1 MTEPADEPRR
11 PGADAGSKTSLQRGI
26 AILRAIAAHGG
37 AGARLTDLAR
47 DLGMTPPTVHRLLK
61 ALVAEGMIDH
71 DPQGKRYR
79 LGLDLFVLAA
89 QAGSCGTLRDLAR
102 PILLRLSATLRETV
116 FLLVRNGF
124 DAICLDRAEGPFP
137 IRSFTG
143 DIGGR
148 VMLGIGQG
156 SLTILAHLPE
166 DEQQE
171 VIRFNLPR
179 MQGMGFLDEVYLRT
193 AIAKVKAQGYSS
205 QHSGLLPGMS
215 GVAVPVFDRQG
226 RAVAALS
233 IGTPTDRLT
242 DERLTVVVDILRREA
257 AGISRQLNPFD
268 PALSRSG
275 VSGSIV

>member
-1 MTEPADEPRR
+1 M
-11 PGADAGSKTSLQRGI
+11 
-26 AILRAIAAHGG
+26 
-37 AGARLTDLAR
+37 
-47 DLGMTPPTVHRLLK
+47 
-61 ALVAEGMIDH
+61 
-71 DPQGKRYR
+71 
-79 LGLDLFVLAA
+79 
-89 QAGSCGTLRDLAR
+89 
-102 PILLRLSATLRETV
+102 
-116 FLLVRNGF
+116 
-124 DAICLDRAEGPFP
+124 
-137 IRSFTG
+137 
-143 DIGGR
+143 
-148 VMLGIGQG
+148 
-156 SLTILAHLPE
+156 
-166 DEQQE
+166 
-171 VIRFNLPR
+171 IRFNLPR

-275 VSGSIV
+275 VSGSIA